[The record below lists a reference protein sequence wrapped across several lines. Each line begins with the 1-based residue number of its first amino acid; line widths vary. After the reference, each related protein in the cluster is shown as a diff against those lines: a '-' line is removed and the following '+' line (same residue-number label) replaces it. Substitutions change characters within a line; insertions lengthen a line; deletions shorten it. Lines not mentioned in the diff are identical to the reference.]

1 MNLHV
6 PAEER
11 RTQRTFRALLEAMAY
26 PSRVFPLKASS
37 PKEALLRV
45 AETLVDGRVALHA
58 PAHLASALAHRGVRV
73 VPPEEADYVFLEDAA
88 GLENLLPRVRLG
100 HPLAPEE
107 GATLVVAA
115 PLGRGPL
122 LRARGPGIP
131 GEASFRLQVP
141 LGVWPLRE
149 SLLSFPL
156 GFDLIQVDGR
166 GVLALPRTVEVRP
179 WDT

>member
-131 GEASFRLQVP
+131 GEAEGS
-141 LGVWPLRE
+141 
-149 SLLSFPL
+149 
-156 GFDLIQVDGR
+156 
-166 GVLALPRTVEVRP
+166 LPRDPGPPCPEQGSPPQMGGHHQGGPFLRGQGMA
-179 WDT
+179 

>member
-1 MNLHV
+1 M
-6 PAEER
+6 
-11 RTQRTFRALLEAMAY
+11 
-26 PSRVFPLKASS
+26 
-37 PKEALLRV
+37 
-45 AETLVDGRVALHA
+45 
-58 PAHLASALAHRGVRV
+58 AHRGVRV

-156 GFDLIQVDGR
+156 GFDLILVDGR